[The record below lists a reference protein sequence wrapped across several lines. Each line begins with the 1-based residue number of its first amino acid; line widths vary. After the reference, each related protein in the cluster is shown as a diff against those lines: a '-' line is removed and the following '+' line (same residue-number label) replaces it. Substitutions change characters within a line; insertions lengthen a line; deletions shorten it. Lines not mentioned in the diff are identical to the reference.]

1 MLRFLLILTVFV
13 MGCETPYT
21 GFLRPGDIDGY
32 VQTIQEGTICLDDGF
47 DTICVR
53 TVQGDRGTQGNRGP
67 QGKSGGIG
75 TPGIDGLD
83 GLDGLDGKDGRS
95 GAYFIL
101 DGPYLVLE
109 TPTEVFKVE
118 LSKGAEQQ
126 TYVTPVAEVYV
137 PGGGGVVD
145 VIPIRDEPIEI
156 KPVASTPVASTPVA
170 MPTVAPKVVAS
181 PPVAQR
187 KLPDDGTIWH
197 VMYRVD
203 GGHVTAYVYP
213 RERDWQTTPPFDIS
227 NKFLDEI
234 QGTREDVNI
243 ILDDVLKDGVTL
255 ASVGGTQGVIDR

>member
-1 MLRFLLILTVFV
+1 MLRFLLILTVFA

-32 VQTIQEGTICLDDGF
+32 IQTIQEDTICLDDGF

-53 TVQGDRGTQGNRGP
+53 TVEGNRGPQGDRGP

-75 TPGIDGLD
+75 TPGIDGM
-83 GLDGLDGKDGRS
+83 DGKDGIS

-137 PGGGGVVD
+137 PGDGGVVD
-145 VIPIRDEPIEI
+145 VIPTRDEPIKI
-156 KPVASTPVASTPVA
+156 KPVAVMTVAPKVVASPVAVT
-170 MPTVAPKVVAS
+170 TVAPKVVAS
-181 PPVAQR
+181 PPVVQR
-187 KLPDDGTIWH
+187 KLPDDGAIWH

-203 GGHVTAYVYP
+203 GGRVTAYVYP
-213 RERDWQTTPPFDIS
+213 RERDQQTTPPFDIS
-227 NKFLDEI
+227 DRFLDEI

-243 ILDDVLKDGVTL
+243 LLGDVLKDGATL